1 MKARTVLTLSL
12 CSFLALLGSPASAE
26 ILYDREGI
34 QVQGTARI
42 VSRNAATC
50 NVLEEKYSPEEYQ
63 KMKANQGRP
72 LHVWQLDISAHNLT
86 GKPLDFLSATFNIES
101 PWPPCTNWSGEGPG
115 GGPSGDFVDAEGQ
128 PQPVSWAGALKVLS
142 MPYGMRVGQVE
153 RDTVFLAVFH
163 EDRPVFKNWSVDY
176 TFARQR
182 SQGQQAPAAPQSRED
197 PPRAAP
203 RQRVQLPPEILA
215 DKYLRQAEQLVREK
229 DYPGARQ
236 ALEKLLAL
244 QQEHGLEPDPEDH
257 FRYAQI
263 WSEAGAPERAMEEA
277 VRYLQIRGREAEHY
291 EEALDLIN
299 RAEGEQA
306 RAEAGIENRCSGKP
320 KGSACWMELSN
331 QPECYVWNPNLQPGE
346 TATWTGECSGKRA
359 QGTGTLKWVWDGGE
373 KTSESTGRLTGGN
386 KQGDWVLRSASGNV
400 LEGPYVEGKKH
411 GDWVIRIADG
421 GVQEGPYVEGKKQGR
436 WVLRLADGGVQE
448 GPYVDGKRHG
458 RWVLRF
464 ADGVVD
470 EGPYVE
476 GKKHGDW
483 VIRIAD
489 GGVQEGPYVEG
500 KKQGRWVLRLAD
512 GGVQEG
518 PYVDGKRHGNWVER
532 DADGDVSKG
541 PYVEGKWHGRW
552 VFRLADGSVQ
562 EGPYVDDKRHGDW
575 VIRHANGDV
584 GEGPYVEDELHG
596 RWVMRGA
603 DGRKRTLLF
612 VNGKRQR

>member
-1 MKARTVLTLSL
+1 MKPCTVLTLSL
-12 CSFLALLGSPASAE
+12 CGLLALLGSPASAE

-63 KMKANQGRP
+63 KMKANHGRP

-142 MPYGMRVGQVE
+142 MPYGMRVGQIE

-182 SQGQQAPAAPQSRED
+182 SQGQQAPAAPQSKEA

-203 RQRVQLPPEILA
+203 RQRVELPPDILT
-215 DKYLRQAEQLVREK
+215 DKYLRQAEQLVRNK

-291 EEALDLIN
+291 KEALDLIN

-320 KGSACWMELSN
+320 KGTACWKEVTG
-331 QPECYVWNPNLQPGE
+331 QPDCYVWDDYLITDQ
-346 TATWTGECSGKRA
+346 TVTWTGKCTGERA
-359 QGTGTLKWVWDGGE
+359 QGTGTLKWVWVGGK
-373 KTSESTGRLTGGN
+373 KTLESTGSLQDGKR
-386 KQGDWVLRSASGNV
+386 QGLWVLRFANGGVS
-400 LEGPYVEGKKH
+400 EGPYVEGKRH
-411 GDWVIRIADG
+411 GDWVFRLADG
-421 GVQEGPYVEGKKQGR
+421 GVQEGPYVEGKKHGP
-436 WVLRLADGGVQE
+436 WVLRFANRGVEEGSYVEGKRHGDWVFRLADGGVS
-448 GPYVDGKRHG
+448 
-458 RWVLRF
+458 
-464 ADGVVD
+464 

-476 GKKHGDW
+476 GKKHG
-483 VIRIAD
+483 
-489 GGVQEGPYVEG
+489 
-500 KKQGRWVLRLAD
+500 
-512 GGVQEG
+512 
-518 PYVDGKRHGNWVER
+518 
-532 DADGDVSKG
+532 
-541 PYVEGKWHGRW
+541 RW
-552 VFRLADGSVQ
+552 VFRLADGGVQ

-584 GEGPYVEDELHG
+584 GEGPYVEGELHG

-612 VNGKRQR
+612 VNDKRQR

>member
-72 LHVWQLDISAHNLT
+72 LHIWQLDISAHNLT

-115 GGPSGDFVDAEGQ
+115 GGPSGDFVDAEGR

-182 SQGQQAPAAPQSRED
+182 SQGQQAPAAPQSREA

-203 RQRVQLPPEILA
+203 RQRVELPPEILA
-215 DKYLRQAEQLVREK
+215 DKYLRQAEQLVGEK

-236 ALEKLLAL
+236 ALEKLEAL

-257 FRYAQI
+257 FSYAQI
-263 WSEAGAPERAMEEA
+263 WSEGGAPERAMEEA

-331 QPECYVWNPNLQPGE
+331 QPECYVWNGGLGPD
-346 TATWTGECSGKRA
+346 ATVSWTGECTGERA
-359 QGTGTLKWVWDGGE
+359 QGTGTLKWVWDGG
-373 KTSESTGRLTGGN
+373 KRASESTGSL
-386 KQGDWVLRSASGNV
+386 QD
-400 LEGPYVEGKKH
+400 GKRH
-411 GDWVIRIADG
+411 GDWVIRIA
-421 GVQEGPYVEGKKQGR
+421 R
-436 WVLRLADGGVQE
+436 GGVQE

-458 RWVLRF
+458 HWVFHQHPFEHFSEGRYVNGKKHGRWIERTSRLSR
-464 ADGVVD
+464 

-476 GKKHGDW
+476 GKKHGVW
-483 VIRIAD
+483 VARL
-489 GGVQEGPYVEG
+489 PN
-500 KKQGRWVLRLAD
+500 GR
-512 GGVQEG
+512 
-518 PYVDGKRHGNWVER
+518 
-532 DADGDVSKG
+532 
-541 PYVEGKWHGRW
+541 
-552 VFRLADGSVQ
+552 VFGS
-562 EGPYVDDKRHGDW
+562 EKTY
-575 VIRHANGDV
+575 
-584 GEGPYVEDELHG
+584 
-596 RWVMRGA
+596 
-603 DGRKRTLLF
+603 
-612 VNGKRQR
+612 VNGKQSD

>member
-1 MKARTVLTLSL
+1 MKPCTVLKLSL
-12 CSFLALLGSPASAE
+12 CGLLALLGSPASAE

-115 GGPSGDFVDAEGQ
+115 GGPSGDFVDAEGR

-182 SQGQQAPAAPQSRED
+182 SQGQQAPAAPQSREN

-203 RQRVQLPPEILA
+203 RQRVELPPEILA
-215 DKYLRQAEQLVREK
+215 DKYLRQAEQLVGEK

-244 QQEHGLEPDPEDH
+244 QQEHGIEPDPEDH
-257 FRYAQI
+257 FRYARI

-306 RAEAGIENRCSGKP
+306 RGESGAPRGARPVSSGIRVGETVVFDG
-320 KGSACWMELSN
+320 MEFVGI
-331 QPECYVWNPNLQPGE
+331 PPGE
-346 TATWTGECSGKRA
+346 FLMGSTSRHARNNEQPVTRVRISQGFYLGKTEVTQAEWQAVMGNNPSNFENCGRCPVEQVSWEDVQVFMGRLNARA
-359 QGTGTLKWVWDGGE
+359 GGE
-373 KTSESTGRLTGGN
+373 RYRLPTDAEWEYAARAGTTTDTYAGDVTEPLGN
-386 KQGDWVLRSASGNV
+386 DSVVNRIAWYGANSGIRTHPVGQKAPNGFGLHDMLGNVWEWVGDWYGDYPGGAVTDPTGPGSGSIRVDRGGSWADNAGVCRSAFRNGYSPGNGSIN
-400 LEGPYVEGKKH
+400 LG
-411 GDWVIRIADG
+411 
-421 GVQEGPYVEGKKQGR
+421 
-436 WVLRLADGGVQE
+436 
-448 GPYVDGKRHG
+448 
-458 RWVLRF
+458 
-464 ADGVVD
+464 
-470 EGPYVE
+470 
-476 GKKHGDW
+476 
-483 VIRIAD
+483 
-489 GGVQEGPYVEG
+489 
-500 KKQGRWVLRLAD
+500 
-512 GGVQEG
+512 
-518 PYVDGKRHGNWVER
+518 
-532 DADGDVSKG
+532 
-541 PYVEGKWHGRW
+541 
-552 VFRLADGSVQ
+552 FRL
-562 EGPYVDDKRHGDW
+562 
-575 VIRHANGDV
+575 
-584 GEGPYVEDELHG
+584 L
-596 RWVMRGA
+596 
-603 DGRKRTLLF
+603 RTE
-612 VNGKRQR
+612 

>member
-12 CSFLALLGSPASAE
+12 GSLLALLGSPASAE

-63 KMKANQGRP
+63 KMKANQGQP

-86 GKPLDFLSATFNIES
+86 GKPLDFLSADFNIES

-203 RQRVQLPPEILA
+203 RQRVELPPEILA
-215 DKYLRQAEQLVREK
+215 DKYLRQAEQLVRDK

-257 FRYAQI
+257 FRYARI
-263 WSEAGAPERAMEEA
+263 WSAAGAPERAMEAA

-306 RAEAGIENRCSGKP
+306 RGESGAPRGARPVSSGIRVGKTVVFD
-320 KGSACWMELSN
+320 GMEFVGI
-331 QPECYVWNPNLQPGE
+331 PPGE
-346 TATWTGECSGKRA
+346 FLMGS
-359 QGTGTLKWVWDGGE
+359 
-373 KTSESTGRLTGGN
+373 TS
-386 KQGDWVLRSASGNV
+386 
-400 LEGPYVEGKKH
+400 
-411 GDWVIRIADG
+411 
-421 GVQEGPYVEGKKQGR
+421 
-436 WVLRLADGGVQE
+436 
-448 GPYVDGKRHG
+448 
-458 RWVLRF
+458 RF
-464 ADGVVD
+464 ADDD
-470 EGPYVE
+470 EQLVTRVRISKGFYLGKYEVTQNQWQAVMGSNPSLFSGCGRCPVEKVSWEDVQVFIGRLNGRSGGGRYRLPTEAEWEYAARAGTTTDTYAGDITEPRGNDPVLNTIAWYVE
-476 GKKHGDW
+476 NSEYRTHPVGQKAPNRFGLYDM
-483 VIRIAD
+483 
-489 GGVQEGPYVEG
+489 
-500 KKQGRWVLRLAD
+500 L
-512 GGVQEG
+512 
-518 PYVDGKRHGNWVER
+518 GNVFEWVEDWNGAYPGGTVTDPTGLGAGSYR
-532 DADGDVSKG
+532 LNRGGGWFYDGEYCQSAKRAGIIRGSFVG
-541 PYVEGKWHGRW
+541 
-552 VFRLADGSVQ
+552 FRL
-562 EGPYVDDKRHGDW
+562 
-575 VIRHANGDV
+575 
-584 GEGPYVEDELHG
+584 L
-596 RWVMRGA
+596 
-603 DGRKRTLLF
+603 RTE
-612 VNGKRQR
+612 